1 MATCLGA
8 TMMESRRRLLM
19 TAVGALGF
27 LAVKPPVI
35 AGQTQGRNPP
45 MPRVYPN
52 GRDPNTTPGNDEP
65 TRLDLKAIQQE
76 NQRKLRAD
84 VSKLFEMA
92 ADLKVGVERTDAT
105 STLSVSLIKQAQEI
119 EKLAKQIRNLAKGL
133 N

>member
-1 MATCLGA
+1 
-8 TMMESRRRLLM
+8 MMESRRRLLM

-27 LAVKPPVI
+27 LAVNRPVR
-35 AGQTQGRNPP
+35 AEQTQGRNPP

-52 GRDPNTTPGNDEP
+52 GRDPNNPPSNDEP
-65 TRLDLKAIQQE
+65 SHLDLKAIQQE

-84 VSKLFEMA
+84 VSKLYEMA
-92 ADLKVGVERTDAT
+92 ADLKAAVEKTDST

-119 EKLAKQIRNLAKGL
+119 EKLAKQIRSLARGL